1 MPIINT
7 PPCPLLYVK
16 LAFGIQI
23 LGPRTAFRGVGR
35 CAAAGPQPWT
45 GAFRTRPRGAEGRP
59 LAGPGGRGRGPGA
72 QLLLLLPAAKLPV
85 TRSPRPP
92 SLSSPIS
99 RRAQIRAGCIWPVGP
114 SARPPS
120 QGAAPA
126 LAWSEAGLLRTSDGL
141 WGRHTPASSLP
152 LAAHLPAPPASG
164 FVATSHVRHVSF
176 PLGPEPET
184 NPNSHAA

>member
-59 LAGPGGRGRGPGA
+59 LAGPGREGARPGSPA
-72 QLLLLLPAAKLPV
+72 APPPSHCQVACDPVPPAPEPVISNLTEGADPGGLHLACGAFGAAAFPGGGTGLGLVRSRLAEDVRWVVGTSRTSLLAAPRCPSPRTPGLWLCGHESRQACLLPSGA
-85 TRSPRPP
+85 
-92 SLSSPIS
+92 
-99 RRAQIRAGCIWPVGP
+99 RA
-114 SARPPS
+114 
-120 QGAAPA
+120 
-126 LAWSEAGLLRTSDGL
+126 
-141 WGRHTPASSLP
+141 
-152 LAAHLPAPPASG
+152 
-164 FVATSHVRHVSF
+164 
-176 PLGPEPET
+176 
-184 NPNSHAA
+184 